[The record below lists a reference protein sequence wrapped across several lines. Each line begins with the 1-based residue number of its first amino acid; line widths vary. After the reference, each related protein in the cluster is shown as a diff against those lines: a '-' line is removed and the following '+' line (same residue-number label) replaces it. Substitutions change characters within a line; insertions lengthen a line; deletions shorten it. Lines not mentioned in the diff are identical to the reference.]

1 VDLFSF
7 LFGSILTIGP
17 LDVAVSVVLSVAVVA
32 AVSLFY
38 QELLSVT
45 FDEDSARASGIR
57 VEWINRVF
65 GLLTAVA
72 VVLSMKVVG
81 VLLISAL
88 LILPAVTAL
97 QVTRSFRA
105 TMAAAAA
112 IAVLSV
118 LAGILVSFALDL
130 PSGATIVFVN
140 ILFLAAGLAL
150 RRREGGA
157 GEKTS
162 P

>member
-1 VDLFSF
+1 
-7 LFGSILTIGP
+7 
-17 LDVAVSVVLSVAVVA
+17 
-32 AVSLFY
+32 
-38 QELLSVT
+38 
-45 FDEDSARASGIR
+45 
-57 VEWINRVF
+57 
-65 GLLTAVA
+65 
-72 VVLSMKVVG
+72 VG

-97 QVTRSFRA
+97 QLTRSFRA
-105 TMAAAAA
+105 TMAVAAA

-130 PSGATIVFVN
+130 PSGATIVFIN
-140 ILFLAAGLAL
+140 ILFLAAGLAF
-150 RRREGGA
+150 RRREGRA